1 MAEENKYS
9 TGVLYPESNE
19 ELNARLYGYK
29 SKEDKFSEEIHKILG
44 GKTAMEIDWNE
55 IDKLVDKCIENACSV
70 WDGYSGDFWESPM
83 HGAIADDDIEMVKKL
98 LEHGKG
104 QLGDTDDYRWHVED
118 LGCDW
123 TYKEYI
129 IANMKLDMMKALD
142 IRPTRE
148 QMIEARECIFK
159 DPPDRPSATAF
170 MKKVSDKTYEEFMD
184 KVMDSQYNN
193 TVAELNRIV
202 PGSVNKQ
209 NINYNKTIKNINN
222 ILYPPK
228 NNTRKKILTRNEMLA
243 RKAKRALTKNK
254 KGGRYSPR
262 TRKRRV

>member
-1 MAEENKYS
+1 MLKLKYINRMSDGHKFRDEILEILYQKSAEE
-9 TGVLYPESNE
+9 V
-19 ELNARLYGYK
+19 
-29 SKEDKFSEEIHKILG
+29 
-44 GKTAMEIDWNE
+44 DWNE
-55 IDKLVDKCIENACSV
+55 IDKLVNKCIENSCSH

-83 HGAIADDDIEMVKKL
+83 HGAIDSNDIEMVKKL

-104 QLGDTDDYRWHVED
+104 QLGDTDHYRWHVED

-159 DPPDRPSATAF
+159 QAPDTYAPTQF

-184 KVMDSQYNN
+184 KVMDWQYEN

>member
-9 TGVLYPESNE
+9 TGVLYPESNNE
-19 ELNARLYGYK
+19 ELNVRLYGDQWK
-29 SKEDKFSEEIHKILG
+29 RDKIRGEIEKILRH
-44 GKTAMEIDWNE
+44 KTAREIDWNE
-55 IDKLVDKCIENACSV
+55 IDKLVDKCIEKECSH
-70 WDGYSGDFWESPM
+70 WDDSGDFWESPM

-104 QLGDTDDYRWHVED
+104 QLGDTNHYRWHLQD
-118 LGCDW
+118 LDCDW

-159 DPPDRPSATAF
+159 QAPNTYAPTEF
-170 MKKVSDKTYEEFMD
+170 MEKVSDKTYEAFMN
-184 KVMDSQYNN
+184 KVMDWQYNS
-193 TVAELNRIV
+193 TMTELNKLV
-202 PGSVNKQ
+202 PGPTNKR
-209 NINYNKTIKNINN
+209 NLNFNKTMKNIEN
-222 ILYPPK
+222 ILHPPK
-228 NNTRKKILTRNEMLA
+228 VSENKLAFIARWEAFKKNKKASRN
-243 RKAKRALTKNK
+243 NK
-254 KGGRYSPR
+254 KGGKK

>member
-1 MAEENKYS
+1 MAEKNKYS

-29 SKEDKFSEEIHKILG
+29 SEEDKFIEEINKIIG
-44 GKTAMEIDWNE
+44 VKSAREIDWNE
-55 IDKLVDKCIENACSV
+55 IDKLVDKSMESAWRSV

-83 HGAIADDDIEMVKKL
+83 HGAIANDDIEMVKKL

-104 QLGDTDDYRWHVED
+104 QLGDTHHYRWHLQD

-148 QMIEARECIFK
+148 EMIEARECIFR
-159 DPPDRPSATAF
+159 DPPDRYSATEF
-170 MKKVSDKTYEEFMD
+170 MKKVSDKTYEAFMN
-184 KVMDSQYNN
+184 KVMDWQYNS
-193 TVAELNRIV
+193 TMAELNKLV
-202 PGSVNKQ
+202 PGPINKR
-209 NINYNKTIKNINN
+209 NLNYNKTMKNIEN
-222 ILYPPK
+222 ILHPPK
-228 NNTRKKILTRNEMLA
+228 LSAKKASRN
-243 RKAKRALTKNK
+243 NK
-254 KGGRYSPR
+254 KGGKK